1 MGMKLGYREQE
12 VAHMYYGKW
21 NELFKQFVFYH
32 NATMRKA
39 VFEKKK
45 VVSLDDL
52 YAISAG
58 IKERFI

>member
-21 NELFKQFVFYH
+21 NELFKQFIFYH

-52 YAISAG
+52 
-58 IKERFI
+58 